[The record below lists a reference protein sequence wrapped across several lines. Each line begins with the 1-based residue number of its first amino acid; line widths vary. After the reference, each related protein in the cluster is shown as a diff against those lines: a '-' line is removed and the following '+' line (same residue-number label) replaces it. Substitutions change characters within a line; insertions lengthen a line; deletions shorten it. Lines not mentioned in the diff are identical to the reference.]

1 MCFLFILV
9 VPTFSLR
16 YIILVVPTFSLRYS
30 KEVLDLSMCVCMN
43 VCVCVCVC
51 VCVYVGAWLLVPKK
65 IHINHLSV
73 KKELVS
79 MQ

>member
-1 MCFLFILV
+1 
-9 VPTFSLR
+9 
-16 YIILVVPTFSLRYS
+16 
-30 KEVLDLSMCVCMN
+30 MCVCMN
-43 VCVCVCVC
+43 VCVCVC
-51 VCVYVGAWLLVPKK
+51 VCVYVGAWLLVPKQ